1 MPNHQKWCNTILCT
15 LIYQF
20 AAVLKHTAL
29 PYWMIKVPIMQIW
42 VKKRIPRSV
51 TTTMSNEYDLML
63 DNDIDSSFRPL
74 CRRTMAITKFQVM
87 LNDLLLKHKAS
98 LLQYDEII
106 DLFSSYISSPNFN
119 RLDKFKSRKSLLQ
132 STQKSLNTG
141 CL

>member
-51 TTTMSNEYDLML
+51 TTTMS
-63 DNDIDSSFRPL
+63 SSFRPL